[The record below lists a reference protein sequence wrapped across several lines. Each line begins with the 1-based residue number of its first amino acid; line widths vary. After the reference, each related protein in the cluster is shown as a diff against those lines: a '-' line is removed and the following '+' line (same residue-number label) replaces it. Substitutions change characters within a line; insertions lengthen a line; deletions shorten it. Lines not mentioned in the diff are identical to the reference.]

1 MEFHK
6 WKVAF
11 KPSMSD
17 STACPSKLCT
27 TQLQLCRNQ
36 KLQLSVLIVARG
48 SRGEGRVRSCQIGTE
63 FQICKVKS
71 SGDWL
76 VDIKLLD
83 FILRVPWAR
92 LIVQL
97 PL

>member
-1 MEFHK
+1 M
-6 WKVAF
+6 
-11 KPSMSD
+11 
-17 STACPSKLCT
+17 
-27 TQLQLCRNQ
+27 
-36 KLQLSVLIVARG
+36 
-48 SRGEGRVRSCQIGTE
+48 RSCQIGTE

-76 VDIKLLD
+76 VDIELLD